1 MESQFIQL
9 LKDISI
15 PAVFALFILFILKP
29 LLPLFMDWFRTKING
44 NDNPTIRESVDIIT
58 NNHLVEI
65 NRRLDKLEQSDIRI
79 YDKLDKLSQEVAYLK
94 AKIK

>member
-1 MESQFIQL
+1 MESQLIQL

-65 NRRLDKLEQSDIRI
+65 NRRLENLEQSDIRI